1 MKNYDDHESN
11 KIKNNGSIIESF
23 NNAINGIVES
33 VNTERNMRVHIV
45 SAILVMAVSFILDFT
60 RVELI
65 IIAIT
70 MILVL
75 VSELINTSIET
86 LTDLASGGKYHEL
99 AKKTKDIS
107 AGAVMLMAVNS
118 IFVGYLLLYPK
129 IKTIFVTKSVISKV
143 MDSSEHLAILSL
155 ALVLL
160 LTLLIKGLFYKK
172 NTTHLQGG
180 TVSGHTALAFNL
192 ATIGT
197 ILSKNITIGVILF
210 LLAFIVGES
219 RYEAKIHT
227 IKEIAGGAIMG
238 AAVALILFINFY

>member
-33 VNTERNMRVHIV
+33 VNTERNMKVHIV

>member
-1 MKNYDDHESN
+1 MKTNDKKDPRKIN
-11 KIKNNGSIIESF
+11 KNGGIIESF
-23 NNAINGIVES
+23 NNAINGIVAS
-33 VNTERNMRVHIV
+33 VNAERNMKVHII

-70 MILVL
+70 MMLVL
-75 VSELINTSIET
+75 VAELINTSIET
-86 LTDLASGGKYHEL
+86 LTDLASEGKYHVL

-107 AGAVMLMAVNS
+107 AGAVMLMALNS
-118 IFVGYLLLYPK
+118 VFVGYLLLYPK
-129 IKTIFVTKSVISKV
+129 FKTIFLTKSVFSKV
-143 MDSSEHLAILSL
+143 MDSSEHLAIISL

-160 LTLLIKGLFYKK
+160 LTLLLKGIFYKR

-180 TVSGHTALAFNL
+180 TVSGHTSIAFNL

-197 ILSKNITIGVILF
+197 ILSKNITIGIILF
-210 LLAFIVGES
+210 MLAALVAES

-227 IKEIAGGAIMG
+227 IKEIIAGAVMG
-238 AAVALILFINFY
+238 TVIALMLFINFY